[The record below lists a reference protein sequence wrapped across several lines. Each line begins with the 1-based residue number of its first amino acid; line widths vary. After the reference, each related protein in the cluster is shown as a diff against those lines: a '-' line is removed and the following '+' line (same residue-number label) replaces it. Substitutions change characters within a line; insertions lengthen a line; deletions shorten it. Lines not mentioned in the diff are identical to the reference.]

1 MKQLFL
7 TVLFAFTIL
16 LVFSQE
22 KDSIIVVQSPTGR
35 LSGLIDIQ
43 DLGRGETDFG
53 AKKFEGNWSGI
64 ELGINGF
71 SRADYSSYANPD
83 NHFMDNDLIRSNTLN
98 LNVIQYSRGIQQM
111 RNNIGLVTGLG
122 LSLQSYHFN
131 DNTTILVDENRKV
144 QSSVLYYDSSQK
156 SKLSLLYL
164 NVPLLIEFQ
173 IPINN
178 ANNRLYFSA
187 GLTGSKRLETHT
199 KIKYRKNGK
208 KEKLKSP
215 GDYSINDYQLAA
227 TFRMGYRW
235 INVFANCNLVPFF
248 EDRKGPV
255 LYPFSAGI
263 RLISF

>member
-1 MKQLFL
+1 MRTLFL
-7 TVLFAFTIL
+7 TLFLSFTIFL
-16 LVFSQE
+16 AFSQE
-22 KDSIIVVQSPTGR
+22 NDSIIVVQSPTGR

-43 DLGRGETDFG
+43 DLGRGENDFG
-53 AKKFEGNWSGI
+53 PKKFEGHWAGV
-64 ELGINGF
+64 EFGINGF
-71 SRADYSSYANPD
+71 SGANYSSYSNPD
-83 NHFMDNDLIRSNTLN
+83 NHFMDNDLARSNTLN

-122 LSLQSYHFN
+122 LSLQSYHFD
-131 DNTTILVDENRKV
+131 DNTTILVDEYRKI
-144 QSSVLYYDSSQK
+144 QPSVLYYDSSQK
-156 SKLSLLYL
+156 SKLSVLYID
-164 NVPLLIEFQ
+164 VPLLFEFQ
-173 IPINN
+173 IPLYN
-178 ANNRLYFSA
+178 ANNRLYFSV

-215 GDYSINDYQLAA
+215 GDYSINDYQVAA

-235 INVFANCNLVPFF
+235 LNVFASYNLVPFF